1 MNYRSGVTKLIIGLL
16 IGAATALPAGT
27 GHTDDQAALR
37 QVVDTHPARAAAT
50 WQALAGKPI
59 KDRILP
65 APAVLIDYLIADNQY
80 QGYPDRPRPAVVDS
94 GFLGDITGA
103 VAGIAPAVQPHIRD
117 HVVAIFL
124 ARDLGSTA
132 YGELLRD
139 FDTNKMGFIVLDVD
153 ALNRRANDWITWRER
168 SPFAGSGPPQLT
180 AGIAK
185 QAGDTRA
192 AAIRYILLHEIGHIV
207 GVAKKAHS
215 SWFDGGDPKDFGFT
229 AISWVAAADGKGAD
243 SRFDAAFT
251 QRRRITYYRF
261 KDALLDAAQMVETY
275 RQLAATDFVSL
286 YAATNMYEDFAET
299 YAMYVHVV
307 LQGQSWTV
315 DVHDANGASVLQLMN
330 PILETRCRAKKQ
342 YLDRWFR

>member
-1 MNYRSGVTKLIIGLL
+1 MRTVVTCLMVAAVFLL
-16 IGAATALPAGT
+16 TAGRC
-27 GHTDDQAALR
+27 QAADQEALR
-37 QVVDTHPARAAAT
+37 AVLDTHPARAAAT
-50 WQALAGKPI
+50 WQNLAGKPI
-59 KDRILP
+59 RERILP

-80 QGYPDRPRPAVVDS
+80 QGYTDRPRPAVIDPV
-94 GFLGDITGA
+94 FLEDIAGA
-103 VAGIAPAVQPHIRD
+103 VEGIAPAARRHIRD

-139 FDTNKMGFIVLDVD
+139 FGANKMGFIVLDVD

-168 SPFAGSGPPQLT
+168 SPFAGSGPTQLI
-180 AGIAK
+180 AGIAGP
-185 QAGDTRA
+185 AGDTRA

-215 SWFDGGDPKDFGFT
+215 SWFDGGDPKDFGFS
-229 AISWVAAADGKGAD
+229 AISWVAAADGKGKD

-261 KDALLDAAQMVETY
+261 EDALLNAAQMVEIY
-275 RQLAATDFVSL
+275 KQLTVTDFVSL

-315 DVHDANGASVLQLMN
+315 DVQDQNGARVLQLVN

-342 YLDRWFR
+342 YLDQWFR